1 MLLVCVCVVF
11 VKHILNYLHIEF
23 EVIAALCINM
33 YSLRGCCVVLSAY
46 VCVSVGKNLLHSCF
60 EEKV

>member
-1 MLLVCVCVVF
+1 MCVCVCVVF

-23 EVIAALCINM
+23 EVIAAFCIKM
-33 YSLRGCCVVLSAY
+33 YSLRVCCVVLSAY
-46 VCVSVGKNLLHSCF
+46 VCVNVGKKMLHSSL